1 LLLRRGLRLEHA
13 THAWNGFGS
22 VVVLAAAAAAARS
35 VALAG
40 FGLDSLI
47 EIAASA
53 RSSATAG
60 FSTRFGI
67 AHAEELDATALLLN
81 VGNGTIDRA

>member
-1 LLLRRGLRLEHA
+1 LLLRRGLRLEYA

-22 VVVLAAAAAAARS
+22 VVVLAAAAAARS